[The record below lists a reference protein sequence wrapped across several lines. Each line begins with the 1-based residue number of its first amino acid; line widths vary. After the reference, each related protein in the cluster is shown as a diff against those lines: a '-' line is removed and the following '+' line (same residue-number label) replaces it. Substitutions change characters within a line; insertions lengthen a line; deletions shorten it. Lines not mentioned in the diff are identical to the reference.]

1 MKDAPTTP
9 YLIRAIWEWCVD
21 NGFTP
26 YIAVK
31 VDSATRVP
39 MEYVRNGEIVLN
51 VSPDATRNLKIG
63 NELIQFSARFNGV
76 SREVSV
82 PVAAVGGIFAKE
94 NGQGLAF
101 QTAGGRALRAHPGA
115 AQRRQIPVAG
125 TSRAPAAAGP
135 ACRSSSKGDP
145 PWRLI
150 IRLPP
155 CRISSAGRAA
165 HL

>member
-1 MKDAPTTP
+1 VKEAATTP

-51 VSPDATRNLKIG
+51 ISPDATRNLKIG

-82 PVAAVGGIFAKE
+82 PVTTVAGIFAKE

-101 QTAGGRALRAHPGA
+101 QAAGADRAALTPVPMTGEAPGGDKPRPSGGRRPRL
-115 AQRRQIPVAG
+115 QIV
-125 TSRAPAAAGP
+125 
-135 ACRSSSKGDP
+135 K
-145 PWRLI
+145 
-150 IRLPP
+150 
-155 CRISSAGRAA
+155 
-165 HL
+165 

>member
-1 MKDAPTTP
+1 MKDASTTP

-26 YIAVK
+26 YVAVK
-31 VDSATRVP
+31 VDAATRVP

-51 VSPDATRNLKIG
+51 ISPDATRNLKIG

-82 PVAAVGGIFAKE
+82 PVSTVGGIFAKE

-101 QTAGGRALRAHPGA
+101 QTPERPGPTLVTPQPAEQPAEGGGEKPKPPGNG
-115 AQRRQIPVAG
+115 RPNLQIV
-125 TSRAPAAAGP
+125 
-135 ACRSSSKGDP
+135 K
-145 PWRLI
+145 
-150 IRLPP
+150 
-155 CRISSAGRAA
+155 
-165 HL
+165 